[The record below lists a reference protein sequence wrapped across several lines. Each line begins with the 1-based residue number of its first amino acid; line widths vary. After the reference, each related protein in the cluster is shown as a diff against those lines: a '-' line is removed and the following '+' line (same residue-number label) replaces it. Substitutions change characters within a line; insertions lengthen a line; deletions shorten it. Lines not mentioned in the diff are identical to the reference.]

1 MIYWESFMNA
11 IIIILLIFT
20 AVVSAG
26 VFLLLWGSRSKKS
39 SESELMKSML
49 ERMDGLKGDL
59 GDRLRDVKEEANK
72 SGEATTRLLTQIGRQ
87 EEAVKMVLEQTRDLK
102 TFQDLLRPS
111 KSRGIVGEII
121 LENILKDKLVEN
133 KNYKRQ
139 YSFKSGEVVDFALF
153 INDYIVP
160 LDSKFPME
168 SYERLVAASPEEK
181 DTTEKAFAA
190 SVKQKVEDIRKKY
203 ILPQEKTTDFAFMYI
218 PSEGMYAT
226 ILSIQPLMDFAA
238 ASRVIPVSPSTL
250 FAYLVTIEMGFRGMQ
265 IEESAKEIRA
275 ALSSFIKDMS
285 DLDMKLKLAGKHMKD
300 AVKAEEDAEKT
311 ISKIGDKL
319 RSVVSQTGEEE

>member
-1 MIYWESFMNA
+1 MDMV
-11 IIIILLIFT
+11 IIILLALT
-20 AVVSAG
+20 AVVSVGAF
-26 VFLLLWGSRSKKS
+26 FLLWSGKNKKS
-39 SESELMKSML
+39 AESELMKLML
-49 ERMDGLKGDL
+49 EQMSSLKGDL
-59 GDRLRDVKEEANK
+59 SERLRDVKEEANK
-72 SGEATTRLLTQIGRQ
+72 SGEATARLLTQIGRQ

-111 KSRGIVGEII
+111 KSRGVVGEII
-121 LENILKDKLVEN
+121 LENILKDKLVEG
-133 KNYKRQ
+133 KHYQKQ
-139 YSFKSGEVVDFALF
+139 YGFKSGEVVDFVLF
-153 INDYIVP
+153 LNDYIVP

-168 SYERLVAASPEEK
+168 SYERLLKVSPEEK
-181 DTTEKAFAA
+181 ESAEKAFAS
-190 SVKQKVEDIRKKY
+190 SVKQKIEDIRKKY

-226 ILSIQPLMDFAA
+226 VLSIQPLMDFAA

>member
-1 MIYWESFMNA
+1 MNA

-203 ILPQEKTTDFAFMYI
+203 ILPQEKTTDFALMYI

-226 ILSIQPLMDFAA
+226 ILSIPSLMDYAS

-265 IEESAKEIRA
+265 IAESAKEIRS
-275 ALSSFIKDMS
+275 ALFAFEKDISELDKKIK
-285 DLDMKLKLAGKHMKD
+285 LIGGHMKNATN
-300 AVKAEEDAEKT
+300 AVDEVDKNIGKIEE
-311 ISKIGDKL
+311 KL
-319 RSVVSQTGEEE
+319 RLVTSQAKNEE